1 MIGIVKGTSNAKTTK
16 IVGELG
22 NVPPKVRD
30 WVEAGVVSGGTKDRA
45 DVVEVLRAGRAGRRG
60 GPKDVGDAMGSGSGE
75 ELVAKEAGM
84 EVFEKGTFLGDAVA
98 V

>member
-1 MIGIVKGTSNAKTTK
+1 MKGTSNTKTTK

-22 NVPPKVRD
+22 NVPPKVGD
-30 WVEAGVVSGGTKDRA
+30 GVEAGVVSGGTKDRA
-45 DVVEVLRAGRAGRRG
+45 DVVEVLRDAGRAGRRG
-60 GPKDVGDAMGSGSGE
+60 GPKDVGNAMGSGSGE